1 MLPFSKEAINHRMT
15 TNALSFWGLKNN
27 DELDP
32 VVKLMIEA
40 LSASLY
46 ELSTES
52 QNAQVRMLDRVAQLL
67 TPDYVVA
74 PRPASGLMHAISI
87 EPTDVLL
94 PSHQFSCSHTPRTE
108 TSQKPEK
115 PIELWFSPARPIR
128 IANYS
133 IGAIITS
140 NYAFALD
147 ERQQRINSVTC
158 NIPELKIKNAVW
170 IGIQSPVEKLP
181 IQNLSLHFQFSRI
194 APQEASQALSFLPL
208 VKCFYDNAEISMNEG
223 LCYEASKEDISKRY
237 ASPTSTMR
245 QIEEDVVLQYN
256 RYFLSFNSDLV
267 LTADKRKPLPI
278 EGFAQENQALSSLG
292 LQPMHWILLTF
303 PHTIHSNLLD
313 NCDIQTNVFPCINRR
328 LIELQHSL
336 KGGSKIVPLKNKE
349 SHEQYLEIA
358 TVGDSSQNYQPPQ
371 YGYSTDEPTGLYN
384 ILQEGLERFDSRDA
398 TTHLTNLLQLLRAES
413 ASFAAYGYDFVASSL
428 KELHQKIAMMEQKI
442 SSSPNNANSNN
453 HYLLVQPIQG
463 EETIFASYWAT
474 SGSLANGIKSS
485 FPLKP
490 NNNHNTQIGSTYFIQ
505 QTNGGSN
512 RLLGDNR
519 LAAFRYALLSRDTIV
534 TKQDILSFCEKELG
548 ESVHKIEI
556 STIQV
561 AEGRTVQ
568 HFRRVV
574 QVLLTPRI
582 PVNEEDWLQTCDRLQ
597 AQLKSRSGMTMNY
610 RVQIVA

>member
-15 TNALSFWGLKNN
+15 TNALSFWGLKNIE
-27 DELDP
+27 ELDP

-74 PRPASGLMHAISI
+74 PRPASGLMQAISI
-87 EPTDVLL
+87 EPTDILL
-94 PSHQFSCSHTPRTE
+94 PSHQFSCNHSSRNE
-108 TSQKPEK
+108 SSQKPEK
-115 PIELWFSPARPIR
+115 PIELWFSPVRPVR

-133 IGAIITS
+133 IGAIITG

-147 ERQQRINSVTC
+147 EKQQRINSVSC
-158 NIPELKIKNAVW
+158 NLSELKSKNAIW

-181 IQNLSLHFQFSRI
+181 IQNLSLHFRFSRI
-194 APQEASQALSFLPL
+194 APKEASQALSFLPL
-208 VKCFYDNAEISMNEG
+208 VKCFYENVEIPMSEG
-223 LCYEASKEDISKRY
+223 LCYEINKEDLSKRY
-237 ASPTSTMR
+237 ASPIGTMK
-245 QIEEDVVLQYN
+245 QIEEDVALQYN
-256 RYFLSFNSDLV
+256 RYFLSFNSDIILS
-267 LTADKRKPLPI
+267 TDKRKPLPI
-278 EGFAQENQALSSLG
+278 DGLTPEIQPLSSLG
-292 LQPMHWILLTF
+292 LPPLYWVQLVF
-303 PHTIHSNLLD
+303 PHTINSNLLD

-349 SHEQYLEIA
+349 PHEQYLEIA
-358 TVGDSSQNYQPPQ
+358 SVGDSSQNYQPPQ

-442 SSSPNNANSNN
+442 SNSPNNSNDNN
-453 HYLLVQPIQG
+453 HYLLVQPMQG

-485 FPLKP
+485 LPLKP
-490 NNNHNTQIGSTYFIQ
+490 NNSHNTKTGSTFFVQ
-505 QTNGGSN
+505 QTNGGSD
-512 RLLGDNR
+512 RLLGDDR

-534 TKQDILSFCEKELG
+534 TKQDIRSFCEKELG

-556 STIQV
+556 GTTQIT
-561 AEGRTVQ
+561 EGKTVQ

-574 QVLLTPRI
+574 QVLLTPKMPI
-582 PVNEEDWLQTCDRLQ
+582 NEDDWLQTCDRLQ
-597 AQLKSRSGMTMNY
+597 SQLKSRSGMTMNY
-610 RVQIVA
+610 LVQIVA